1 MPAEGSPDDG
11 TFTITAVRSATSG
24 TSTNQEGFAVS
35 YKITGSAR
43 NGQDYLTLGAIEFP
57 TGGNSVSLVITP
69 NDDVLAEGDETVTV
83 TLADGPGYMIDPLA
97 GAATLTLLDDEPLLS
112 ITGTTNGQEGVSSA
126 VYTVSYS
133 GTLKGTVTVSYEI
146 ATTSVAKELDVT
158 VSGTVNIN
166 AGERTALIT
175 VPVLDDAILE
185 GNETLTLS
193 LKTSA
198 DYRINESGAS
208 ASVTILDNE
217 PTVSITASVPDAA
230 EGGATGVFL
239 ISLSAAQA
247 APITVSYVVTGTASS
262 GNDFGSL
269 GSSIIFT
276 PGVLSR
282 TLSVVP
288 TDDSSVEN
296 LETVRITLTSSTA
309 YAIAGTGVAQVAI
322 ADNDTSSG
330 DSGGGGTPTPNPDS
344 LADSGSGDSGGC
356 GAGGGLGLLLA
367 GFAMVALRRRRR
379 D

>member
-1 MPAEGSPDDG
+1 M
-11 TFTITAVRSATSG
+11 
-24 TSTNQEGFAVS
+24 N
-35 YKITGSAR
+35 
-43 NGQDYLTLGAIEFP
+43 
-57 TGGNSVSLVITP
+57 
-69 NDDVLAEGDETVTV
+69 
-83 TLADGPGYMIDPLA
+83 
-97 GAATLTLLDDEPLLS
+97 
-112 ITGTTNGQEGVSSA
+112 
-126 VYTVSYS
+126 
-133 GTLKGTVTVSYEI
+133 YEI
-146 ATTSVAKELDVT
+146 AAASVAKELDVT
-158 VSGTVNIN
+158 LAGTVNIN
-166 AGERTALIT
+166 AGERTAFIT

-193 LKTSA
+193 LKASA
-198 DYRINESGAS
+198 DYRINASGAS

-247 APITVSYVVTGTASS
+247 APITVSYVVSGTASS
-262 GNDFGSL
+262 GTDFGSL

-276 PGVLSR
+276 PGVLTR

-296 LETVRITLTSSTA
+296 LETVRITLTTSTA
-309 YAIAGTGVAQVAI
+309 YAIAGVGVAQVAI
-322 ADNDTSSG
+322 TDNDTPSG
-330 DSGGGGTPTPNPDS
+330 DGGGGGTPTPNPDS